1 VERVGSATSAEGI
14 EVRALSVHHSLVDEQ
29 AFQVSEIDNASLLT
43 IFPAYETALHFH
55 YLQWLHDNRI
65 FDYPHKALTTE
76 AVDRLFTIGWLDLV
90 DHFDSVLACALLGH
104 GAYRRIHRLSGAPTY
119 DGKILQSQGN
129 WMISPDA
136 RPPTSKQIDAFI
148 REQEE
153 ARESNENNDGC
164 RVNGYRLLFS
174 QRPARDL
181 GWEKQR
187 LVQHG
192 YWGLRCMG
200 RDDDMAGAMIEYP
213 DSRFKPAG
221 KHHEQIVD
229 NQQETC
235 LTAKPVSTHIGT
247 PRGKKRQRD
256 SSPDDSEDA
265 KETAQLP
272 NRSPRD
278 SQITSEVVYEDR
290 QETCLPMDTTSAQPG
305 TVDDPASDS
314 RKRSRDSFED
324 TSEDVGHM
332 ITQPDVDE
340 ERQETYLPMDTV
352 SALARTSARDSK
364 RQKYYQFPG
373 MPEEVRRSARI
384 ENSKKEAAAKKA
396 A

>member
-1 VERVGSATSAEGI
+1 VEGVGSTTSAEGI
-14 EVRALSVHHSLVDEQ
+14 EE
-29 AFQVSEIDNASLLT
+29 SEIDNASPLT
-43 IFPAYETALHFH
+43 IFPACEMALHFH
-55 YLQWLHDNRI
+55 YLQWLHDNGI
-65 FDYPHKALTTE
+65 LDYPHKALTAE

-104 GAYRRIHRLSGAPTY
+104 GAYRRIHRLSGVPTY
-119 DGKILQSQGN
+119 DGRILQSQGN
-129 WMISPDA
+129 WTISPDA

-148 REQEE
+148 RDQEE
-153 ARESNENNDGC
+153 ARESNENDDGC

-192 YWGLRCMG
+192 YWGLRCIG

-229 NQQETC
+229 NKQETC

-247 PRGKKRQRD
+247 PRGKKHQRD
-256 SSPDDSEDA
+256 PSLDDPGDA
-265 KETAQLP
+265 KETVQLP
-272 NRSPRD
+272 NHSI
-278 SQITSEVVYEDR
+278 QITSEVVYEDR
-290 QETCLPMDTTSAQPG
+290 QEFCLPMDTASAQRG
-305 TVDDPASDS
+305 TIGDPASDS

-324 TSEDVGHM
+324 ISEDVVYM
-332 ITQPDVDE
+332 ITQPVVDE
-340 ERQETYLPMDTV
+340 ERQETYLPMNTV
-352 SALARTSARDSK
+352 SALARTSASNGR
-364 RQKYYQFPG
+364 RQQRHRFPG
-373 MPEEVRRSARI
+373 MPEEVPSRRSARI